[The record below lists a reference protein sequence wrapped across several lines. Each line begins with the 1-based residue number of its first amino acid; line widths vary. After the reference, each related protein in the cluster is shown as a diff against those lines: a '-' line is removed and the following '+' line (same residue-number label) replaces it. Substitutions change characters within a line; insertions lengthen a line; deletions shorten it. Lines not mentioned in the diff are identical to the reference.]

1 MKIRP
6 DQIEGVQPEQSQRK
20 DKAQQ
25 PGQAFGD
32 LLNQEVARGDAPA
45 GTQGAVP
52 PPIVNPL
59 IAADAVSGV
68 HNADA
73 TADRVTGQV
82 ESILDKWD
90 SYAETLSDTDAGLK
104 SAYGTLD
111 DIAEEVAAINSEQPD
126 LAQSHPGLKAIVDE
140 LETLTAAERFKFNRG
155 DYV

>member
-20 DKAQQ
+20 DKAKQ
-25 PGQAFGD
+25 PEQAFGD

-45 GTQGAVP
+45 AMQGATP

-59 IAADAVSGV
+59 VAAGAVANVSDV
-68 HNADA
+68 
-73 TADRVTGQV
+73 TAERVSGQV

-90 SYAETLSDTDAGLK
+90 NYAETLSGTDAGLK

-111 DIAEEVAAINSEQPD
+111 DIASEVAAIRSEQPE
-126 LAQSHPGLKAIVDE
+126 LGQSHPGLNAIVDE
-140 LETLTAAERFKFNRG
+140 LETLAATEQFKFNRG

>member
-6 DQIEGVQPEQSQRK
+6 DQIEGVQTEQKRRQ

-25 PGQAFGD
+25 PGNGFGD
-32 LLNQEVARGDAPA
+32 ILNQEVARGDTSATA
-45 GTQGAVP
+45 SGVMP

-59 IAADAVSGV
+59 IATEAVSSV
-68 HNADA
+68 QSVDA
-73 TADRVTGQV
+73 EGAQVAGQV

-90 SYAETLSDTDAGLK
+90 SYAASLAGSESGLK

-111 DIAEEVAAINSEQPD
+111 EIAGQVAALKEEQPN
-126 LAQSHPGLKAIVDE
+126 LGTSHPDLKSIVDE
-140 LETLTAAERFKFNRG
+140 LETLTATEQFKFNRG

>member
-6 DQIEGVQPEQSQRK
+6 DQIEGVQPDQSLRK
-20 DKAQQ
+20 DKAKE

-32 LLNQEVARGDAPA
+32 LLNQEVARGDASA
-45 GTQGAVP
+45 SVQGVVP
-52 PPIVNPL
+52 PLIVNPL
-59 IAADAVSGV
+59 IAAGAVSGV
-68 HNADA
+68 QNEDV

-90 SYAETLSDTDAGLK
+90 DYAETLSDADAGLK

-111 DIAEEVAAINSEQPD
+111 DIAEEVAAINEEQPD
-126 LAQSHPGLKAIVDE
+126 LAQTHPGLKAIVDE

-155 DYV
+155 DYI

>member
-6 DQIEGVQPEQSQRK
+6 DQIEGIQPEQSQRK
-20 DKAQQ
+20 DKAKQ

-45 GTQGAVP
+45 GAQGVTP

-59 IAADAVSGV
+59 IAASAVSETS
-68 HNADA
+68 DA
-73 TADRVTGQV
+73 TANRVTGQV

-90 SYAETLSDTDAGLK
+90 DYAETLADADGGLK

-111 DIAEEVAAINSEQPD
+111 DIAGEVAAIRSEQPE
-126 LAQSHPGLKAIVDE
+126 LGQSHPELEAIVDE
-140 LETLTAAERFKFNRG
+140 LETLTATEQFKFNRG

>member
-6 DQIEGVQPEQSQRK
+6 DQIEGVQPEQSHRK
-20 DKAQQ
+20 DRAKE

-45 GTQGAVP
+45 AAQGAAP

-59 IAADAVSGV
+59 IAAGAVSNV
-68 HNADA
+68 RADA

-90 SYAETLSDTDAGLK
+90 NYAETLSDADAGLK
-104 SAYGTLD
+104 SAYGALD

-126 LAQSHPGLKAIVDE
+126 LARSHPGLKAIVDE

-155 DYV
+155 DYI